1 MEGEEIGLVLARA
14 TELRAKIS
22 NCIDRSGG
30 IRGREADPGDGGTA
44 LTAAAVA
51 AAAAEE
57 EEESLLSIRHA
68 LESLERQLAALQAL
82 QQQQRYEREEILAQI
97 DCSRMV
103 LLSKLKEYKGE
114 DLEVIHEATAFAGET
129 VDRDDGLVLPPY
141 PSHLPDLFVLDD
153 LYPSSHFTSK
163 YKLSQNG
170 LTADRIHDTKES
182 MVESEKN
189 QRSHQGNRNPPRG
202 IRFVFGLVAKSV
214 MTFVSV
220 MSILSLAGY
229 KPMHIKEAIQFKAL
243 ELFGKPAGEERLG
256 SIQCPPGKIL
266 VIEDGKPRC
275 LVKER
280 VEIPFESVVSAP
292 KISYGFG

>member
-14 TELRAKIS
+14 LELRAKIS

-30 IRGREADPGDGGTA
+30 NGCGGGM
-44 LTAAAVA
+44 
-51 AAAAEE
+51 AAAAEKE
-57 EEESLLSIRHA
+57 EEEEEENLLSIRDA

-82 QQQQRYEREEILAQI
+82 QQQQRYETEATLAQI
-97 DCSRMV
+97 DHSRMV

-114 DLEVIHEATAFAGET
+114 DLEVIHEAAAFAGET
-129 VDRDDGLVLPPY
+129 VEHDDGLVLPPY

-153 LYPSSHFTSK
+153 LYPSSDFTSK
-163 YKLSQNG
+163 YKQSQ
-170 LTADRIHDTKES
+170 KQS

-189 QRSHQGNRNPPRG
+189 QSSHQGNRNSPRG
-202 IRFVFGLVAKSV
+202 ITYLFGLVAKSLI
-214 MTFVSV
+214 TFASV
-220 MSILSLAGY
+220 ISILRLAGY
-229 KPMHIKEAIQFKAL
+229 KPMPRKGDILFKVR
-243 ELFGKPAGEERLG
+243 ELFIKPACEERQSSL
-256 SIQCPPGKIL
+256 QCPPGKVL

-280 VEIPFESVVSAP
+280 VEMPFELDVTAP

>member
-14 TELRAKIS
+14 SELRAKIS

-30 IRGREADPGDGGTA
+30 DRDREADPDGGGT
-44 LTAAAVA
+44 
-51 AAAAEE
+51 AAAEE
-57 EEESLLSIRHA
+57 EDEEDEESLLSIRDA
-68 LESLERQLAALQAL
+68 LESLERQLGALQAL
-82 QQQQRYEREEILAQI
+82 QQQQRYEREAILAQI
-97 DCSRMV
+97 DRSRMV

-114 DLEVIHEATAFAGET
+114 DLEVIQEATAFAGET
-129 VDRDDGLVLPPY
+129 VDHDDGLILPPY

-153 LYPSSHFTSK
+153 LHPSSQFTSK

-170 LTADRIHDTKES
+170 LTPDRIQETKKS

-189 QRSHQGNRNPPRG
+189 QSPHQGNRNPPRG
-202 IRFVFGLVAKSV
+202 LRFAFGLVAKSV
-214 MTFVSV
+214 ITFVSV
-220 MSILSLAGY
+220 MSILSLAGC
-229 KPMHIKEAIQFKAL
+229 KPMHIKGAIRFKAL
-243 ELFGKPAGEERLG
+243 ELFGKPAGEERQD

-266 VIEDGKPRC
+266 VIEDGEPRC

-280 VEIPFESVVSAP
+280 VEIPFESDVSAP